1 MTDTGIAAPRASLQA
16 MLNFVWAAEAFVST
30 DAMAATGLTR
40 STAIEAL
47 DGLISLGLL
56 EELPNARATGEYSK
70 GRPSR
75 RFAFRPGAAVVVGL
89 DAGRTHLTTTIADL
103 SGNPLARQTVR
114 LDVDSGAAERR
125 VAVVSAIDA
134 ALLEA
139 GRERNEV
146 LAAGVGVPA
155 PVDAV
160 GASPR
165 QEGGFWQR
173 MNPGLQQLLEEWV
186 PIVRIENDASLAAI
200 AEGSV
205 GAAVGL
211 RHFVVLLAGDRLGAG
226 VVVDGRLLKGKHGG
240 VGEMMAFDYVFG
252 VESVVGIGLQ
262 LADWVREAKAAGDL
276 PPGHPLAPVA
286 AADLT
291 GRMVLDLARSGDAWT
306 RALVERAGALL
317 ARVTGVFGSLYDPE
331 RVIVAGAVVEGLDE
345 VLAVAQDLL
354 PGEINLPAPEL
365 LLSALG
371 ATSVATGA
379 VHAALEAAR
388 SDVLRLG
395 RPVASARPPGAMN

>member
-16 MLNFVWAAEAFVST
+16 MLNFVWSAEAFVST

-47 DGLISLGLL
+47 DGLIGLGLL

-103 SGNPLARQTVR
+103 SGSTLARQNVR
-114 LDVDSGAAERR
+114 LDVDSSAAERR

-139 GRERNEV
+139 GRERSEV

-160 GASPR
+160 GASPH
-165 QEGGFWQR
+165 QEGGFWRR
-173 MNPGLQQLLEEWV
+173 MNPDLQYLLEEWV

-211 RHFVVLLAGDRLGAG
+211 QHFVVLLAGDRLGAG

-262 LADWVREAKAAGDL
+262 LADWVRAAKAEGGL
-276 PPGHPLAPVA
+276 PPGHPLAQVA

-291 GRMVLDLARSGDAWT
+291 GRMVLDLARSGDGWT
-306 RALVERAGALL
+306 RGLVERAGALL

-345 VLAVAQDLL
+345 VLAVAQGLL

-365 LLSALG
+365 LLSSLG
-371 ATSVATGA
+371 AASVATGA

-395 RPVASARPPGAMN
+395 RPVIGR